1 MPYRLPTGGISGH
14 VLSMGRWEN
23 FKINDNEL
31 DHDVLTIL
39 LKGSYEDKTY
49 YLFCDVTTAVMRD
62 RDSDDR
68 E

>member
-1 MPYRLPTGGISGH
+1 
-14 VLSMGRWEN
+14 MGRWEN
-23 FKINDNEL
+23 LKINDNQL
-31 DHDVLTIL
+31 DHDVLKIL
-39 LKGSYEDKTY
+39 LKGSYQDKTY